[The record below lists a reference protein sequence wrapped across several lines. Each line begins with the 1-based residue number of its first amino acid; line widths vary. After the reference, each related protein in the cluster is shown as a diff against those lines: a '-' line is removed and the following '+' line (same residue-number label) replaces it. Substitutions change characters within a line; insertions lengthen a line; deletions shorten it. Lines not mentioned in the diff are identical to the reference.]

1 MQKPTN
7 NRITQGQHGT
17 SKAVDHSA
25 SPDPTI
31 YSPVDGV
38 VDSFMQRGSGQN
50 DAGLMLRIKNTSTGA
65 MHSFAHCELAY
76 VKPGQTV
83 KKGQPVAKMGHTG
96 YTIPSGPAGRHVHYY
111 IRLANGSYIY
121 PPSIYSANA
130 PSQSAPTN
138 QGEDM
143 ITSKDVGTVRILMS
157 EVEGWNG
164 HSVHAGKH
172 DKEIM
177 GAWVGKSWIE
187 LINHGW
193 KVQPVHRIHLTEQL
207 VKIQKA
213 LANEKA
219 KPAVEVIKEV
229 DRIVQVPV
237 EVIVETE
244 PTWLKTAVDFIRS
257 VLRIK

>member
-7 NRITQGQHGT
+7 NRITQGQHLA

-31 YSPVDGV
+31 YAPVDGV

-83 KKGQPVAKMGHTG
+83 KKGQSVAKMGYTG

-130 PSQSAPTN
+130 PSQSAPVIK
-138 QGEDM
+138 GEEMFKTDAEVKEAYLLLRG
-143 ITSKDVGTVRILMS
+143 SVGTAGERA
-157 EVEGWNG
+157 GWIG
-164 HSVHAGKH
+164 QFKQRFFVVAKPEADSTRA
-172 DKEIM
+172 
-177 GAWVGKSWIE
+177 
-187 LINHGW
+187 
-193 KVQPVHRIHLTEQL
+193 QL
-207 VKIQKA
+207 AAVKKA
-213 LANEKA
+213 LADLQGQPAKTIIKEVTKIVEVPVEKITI
-219 KPAVEVIKEV
+219 KEVEVIKEV
-229 DRIVQVPV
+229 
-237 EVIVETE
+237 EK
-244 PTWLKTAVDFIRS
+244 PTSWNSVVDFFRDI
-257 VLRIK
+257 VNKFLKKG

>member
-7 NRITQGQHGT
+7 NRITQGQHLA

-76 VKPGQTV
+76 VEPGQTV
-83 KKGQPVAKMGHTG
+83 KKGQSVAKMGYTG

-121 PPSIYSANA
+121 PPSIYSAKA
-130 PSQSAPTN
+130 PSQVTNKGEEMANSTEVKRIFDVTLHRSPAKDALNYYTGKDANVILKEIQGSA
-138 QGEDM
+138 EF
-143 ITSKDVGTVRILMS
+143 K
-157 EVEGWNG
+157 
-164 HSVHAGKH
+164 KH
-172 DKEIM
+172 DKFTDTATKTI
-177 GAWVGKSWIE
+177 KD
-187 LINHGW
+187 L
-193 KVQPVHRIHLTEQL
+193 
-207 VKIQKA
+207 QKA
-213 LANEKA
+213 LKNEQN
-219 KPAVEVIKEV
+219 KPAKVVTKEV
-229 DRIVQVPV
+229 EKIVEKIVNVEVPV
-237 EVIVETE
+237 EVIKTVEVE
-244 PTWLKTAVDFIRS
+244 PSWLKTAVDFIRTL
-257 VLRIK
+257 LRIK